1 MTRIL
6 VESDYDE
13 DYENIESEL
22 DSYGM
27 DYDYDYD
34 GCMIVDDS
42 EADVAMDIVEDCGVG
57 CSAVV

>member
-6 VESDYDE
+6 VKSDYDE

-22 DSYGM
+22 DAYGM
-27 DYDYDYD
+27 DYDYDDD
-34 GCMIVDDS
+34 GCIIVDDS